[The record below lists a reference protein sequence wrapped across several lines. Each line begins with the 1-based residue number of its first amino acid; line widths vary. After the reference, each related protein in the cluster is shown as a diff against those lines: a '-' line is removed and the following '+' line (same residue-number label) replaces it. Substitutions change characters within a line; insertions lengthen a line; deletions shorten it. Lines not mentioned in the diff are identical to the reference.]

1 MNEVLNE
8 IVALLDK
15 SGTIRKPKAEGA
27 KGLLV
32 FNPTNLDFASIEQL
46 AAKVEGLSAIN
57 TPQQTFHNNKPVPP
71 HVWVGPARPGVT
83 ITDGVSALANE
94 LGL

>member
-57 TPQQTFHNNKPVPP
+57 TPQQTFHNNTVPP

-83 ITDGVSALANE
+83 ITDGVSALASE